1 MSARRLV
8 AVSAGLSQPSSTRLL
23 ADRLTTASSTAPTA
37 AFAASEDWGSRTADD
52 DLAQRIARAAG
63 ELAALVAARTP
74 KTGQGDL
81 PAVTRSPGCTWLARP

>member
-63 ELAALVAARTP
+63 ELAARTP

-81 PAVTRSPGCTWLARP
+81 PAVTRSPSCSPAPAG